1 MQGHKG
7 KTVWSGGRGTRG
19 DVGTGFNY
27 GLCGK
32 ERARLGQ
39 QPPRML
45 FWIIQGTLG
54 VGVPSR
60 VVQEPFEQG
69 MGILIG
75 VT

>member
-7 KTVWSGGRGTRG
+7 KTVWSGGKGTRG

-39 QPPRML
+39 QVR
-45 FWIIQGTLG
+45 LG
-54 VGVPSR
+54 QVRCRAGLVST
-60 VVQEPFEQG
+60 
-69 MGILIG
+69 MSC
-75 VT
+75 